1 LGEEGLKILVKV
13 REETGLYIVTEAMDR
28 EQCDLVEEYA
38 DIIQIGAR
46 NMQNFSLLNRA
57 GEARKPVLLKRGLSA
72 TIQEWLMAAEYV
84 MAKGNR
90 NVILCERGVRTF
102 ADHSRN
108 TLDLSAIPV
117 VKKESHLPVIADPS
131 HACGRRDQ
139 VIPMSRASVAA
150 GTHGLMVE
158 VHHEPEKALSDGQQA
173 LFPTQFTQMIDEILP
188 ILTEKQRTELEQDR
202 SRQ

>member
-1 LGEEGLKILVKV
+1 
-13 REETGLYIVTEAMDR
+13 
-28 EQCDLVEEYA
+28 
-38 DIIQIGAR
+38 
-46 NMQNFSLLNRA
+46 
-57 GEARKPVLLKRGLSA
+57 
-72 TIQEWLMAAEYV
+72 MAAEYV
-84 MAKGNR
+84 MAKGNN

-173 LFPTQFTQMIDEILP
+173 LFPAQFTQMIDEILP
-188 ILTEKQRTELEQDR
+188 ILTEKQRTQLEQDR
-202 SRQ
+202 SGQ

>member
-1 LGEEGLKILVKV
+1 
-13 REETGLYIVTEAMDR
+13 
-28 EQCDLVEEYA
+28 
-38 DIIQIGAR
+38 
-46 NMQNFSLLNRA
+46 MQNFSLLNRA

-72 TIQEWLMAAEYV
+72 TIQEWLMAAEYI

-173 LFPTQFTQMIDEILP
+173 LFPAQFTQMVNEILP
-188 ILTEKQRTELEQDR
+188 ILTEKQRTELLKDMKA
-202 SRQ
+202 